1 MNDLCKCTEF
11 LFLKDLRFRR
21 AVHYYYDVI
30 VGGQRTRSNVQ
41 RSAVAASFTAR
52 VAASKHEVDRAINN
66 TIRAFTE
73 STKPRTAQD
82 LLALMR
88 FPSQETLQ
96 ISRAAEIFERTLE
109 VIYNQEKAGV
119 VYNISSSDNSKF

>member
-1 MNDLCKCTEF
+1 M
-11 LFLKDLRFRR
+11 
-21 AVHYYYDVI
+21 
-30 VGGQRTRSNVQ
+30 
-41 RSAVAASFTAR
+41 AASFTDR
-52 VAASKHEVDRAINN
+52 VAASRHEVDRAINN

-119 VYNISSSDNSKF
+119 VYNISSSDNSKFE